1 MAKAAVVETTEQGTG
16 VQRVT
21 AGPERLMLFLKDVRE
36 EMRKVV
42 TPSRSEVQ
50 STTIVV
56 VVCVF
61 LFAAYFE
68 LVDLTLGRGVDK
80 ILMHLTKH

>member
-16 VQRVT
+16 VQRIT

-68 LVDLTLGRGVDK
+68 LVDITLGRGVDK
-80 ILMHLTKH
+80 ILLHLTKH

>member
-42 TPSRSEVQ
+42 TPSRAEVQ

-56 VVCVF
+56 VVTVF
-61 LFAAYFE
+61 MFAAYFW
-68 LVDLTLGRGVDK
+68 LVDVILGAGVDK
-80 ILMHLTKH
+80 IFLKLTKH